1 MNFNNIPHK
10 MRVYRNWIVW
20 RLEDKGRKK
29 PTKVPYC
36 VYGGPAKVNDPRTW
50 STFDEAVCAC
60 QEGDYN
66 GVGFVFTNTPF
77 IGVDIDGCLDKC
89 SKELSQEAIEV
100 LEIAK
105 SYTEL
110 SQSGSGL
117 HIILEGSLPQGRRRN
132 GNFEMYGEGSNRYF
146 AITGELYD
154 EYIEIRNDQQAIN
167 TIHQQYIALP
177 CTLSMETKPLGFHR

>member
-66 GVGFVFTNTPF
+66 GVG
-77 IGVDIDGCLDKC
+77 
-89 SKELSQEAIEV
+89 
-100 LEIAK
+100 
-105 SYTEL
+105 
-110 SQSGSGL
+110 
-117 HIILEGSLPQGRRRN
+117 
-132 GNFEMYGEGSNRYF
+132 
-146 AITGELYD
+146 
-154 EYIEIRNDQQAIN
+154 
-167 TIHQQYIALP
+167 
-177 CTLSMETKPLGFHR
+177 